1 VAAHLRRSQQPIR
14 RCGLAQSTACSTPAF
29 PREAL
34 TEKTRRESSHW
45 YVRPIRAPI
54 DVTYGASDVVPASY
68 TQYPFNRL
76 VNPIFNSAIFNTAVS
91 IGDGSASILKES
103 LRLFGS

>member
-1 VAAHLRRSQQPIR
+1 
-14 RCGLAQSTACSTPAF
+14 
-29 PREAL
+29 
-34 TEKTRRESSHW
+34 
-45 YVRPIRAPI
+45 VRPIRAPI

-103 LRLFGS
+103 LRLFVSISWRFFGIRWGRSCRRTCC